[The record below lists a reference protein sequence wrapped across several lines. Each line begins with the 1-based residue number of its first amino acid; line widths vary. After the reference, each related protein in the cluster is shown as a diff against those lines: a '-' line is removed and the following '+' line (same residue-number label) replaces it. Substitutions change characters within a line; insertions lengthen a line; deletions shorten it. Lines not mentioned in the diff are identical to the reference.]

1 MSIIIKLSTF
11 LVEVRQEMRKVTWPN
26 RQETFRYT
34 VLVISVSIGVAI
46 ILGAFDAVFVRLLNI
61 FIGA

>member
-1 MSIIIKLSTF
+1 